1 MSSTPLRFLFIKLKH
16 FGDVLLLTPVLAATR
31 QAYPGCHITVL
42 VREGTGHILSKDIV
56 DEILSTVPPEKDR
69 RSLAS
74 MHQQLDLL
82 RRLRQQPFDMVF
94 ELTDG
99 DRGRWLGLFSRA
111 RLRCTSSYGWQP
123 GWFWRVFYQGLHE
136 ENWNLCHRVE
146 KDYRLVRRFL
156 PLLPDVPPPLV
167 MPEELAAFP
176 VAGPYVVLHPASRW
190 RRKLW
195 PVERW
200 ADVGRFLVSRGLEC
214 VVSSGPDPEETASA
228 AELCRLIGD
237 KAIPTNGQLSWGQ
250 LSSLICG
257 ASLFVGIDTAAMH
270 LAAACQTPV
279 VALFGPSIEH
289 QWHPWKSRHEIVTP
303 PASSDCVP
311 PDPIYDALNRSM
323 LDIAGQ
329 DVIAACE
336 RMLSPSS

>member
-1 MSSTPLRFLFIKLKH
+1 MTSRPLRFLFIKLKH
-16 FGDVLLLTPVLAATR
+16 FGDVLLLTPALIATR
-31 QAYPGCHITVL
+31 RAYPGCHITVL
-42 VREGTGHILSKDIV
+42 VREGTGHILARGLA
-56 DEILSTVPPEKDR
+56 DEILTTVPPEKNR
-69 RSLAS
+69 RGLAS
-74 MHQQLDLL
+74 MRQQLDLL
-82 RRLRQQPFDMVF
+82 GSLRRQPFDMVF

-99 DRGRWLGLFSRA
+99 DRGRWLGLFARA

-146 KDYRLVRRFL
+146 KDYRLVRLFL
-156 PLLPDVPPPLV
+156 PALPEAPPPLA
-167 MPEELAAFP
+167 MPEEAAAFS
-176 VAGPYVVLHPASRW
+176 VSGPYAVLHAASRW

-200 ADVGRFLVSRGLEC
+200 AEVGRYLVSRGLDC
-214 VVSSGPDPEETASA
+214 VVSSGPDAEEAASA

-237 KAIPTNGQLSWGQ
+237 KAIPTNGRLAWGQ
-250 LSSLICG
+250 LASLIRG
-257 ASLFVGIDTAAMH
+257 ARLFAGIDTAAMH
-270 LAAACQTPV
+270 LAAACQTPA

-289 QWHPWKSRHEIVTP
+289 QWRPWKSRHEIVAP
-303 PASSDCVP
+303 PAILSGAT

-323 LDIAGQ
+323 LDIAEQ

-336 RMLSPSS
+336 RMLSSAS